1 VATIAVVVKVM
12 GQTTTAVVID
22 RWPMVRLGIGEVLGS
37 GAVIVVGEAAKAS
50 DGLLLARTHEA
61 DLVVFGATADGLA
74 PATVRLAKA
83 GGLTAGVIILV
94 NGPTS
99 TADLVALLA
108 AGADALLVAS
118 VDRAE
123 LADALERVKRGERV
137 VARSLG
143 PSLAGF
149 RDGRDERP
157 VTAESTER
165 GPLTAKEVEVLGLLA
180 QGHSNK
186 QIARALFVSDATVKT
201 HLQHIYAKLDA
212 QGRHGALT
220 RAAELG
226 LLT

>member
-1 VATIAVVVKVM
+1 M

-22 RWPMVRLGIGEVLGS
+22 RWPMVRLGIGEVLGA
-37 GAVIVVGEAAKAS
+37 GAIRVVGEAAKAS

-61 DLVVFGATADGLA
+61 DLVVFGATADGLG
-74 PATVRLAKA
+74 PAAVRLAKA
-83 GGLTAGVIILV
+83 GRVTVTVIVLV

-99 TADLVALLA
+99 TSDLVALLS
-108 AGADALLVAS
+108 AGADALLMAAVG
-118 VDRAE
+118 REE
-123 LADALERVKRGERV
+123 LTDALERVGRGERV

-143 PSLAGF
+143 PSLAGY
-149 RDGRDERP
+149 RGEAADKAIDK
-157 VTAESTER
+157 ASHDSADR
-165 GPLTAKEVEVLGLLA
+165 GPLTAKELEVLRLLA

-201 HLQHIYAKLDA
+201 HLQHIYVKLDA
-212 QGRHGALT
+212 QGRHIALT

>member
-1 VATIAVVVKVM
+1 VVKVM

-22 RWPMVRLGIGEVLGS
+22 RWPMVRLGIGEVLGA
-37 GAVIVVGEAAKAS
+37 GAVVVVGEASKAS

-61 DLVVFGATADGLA
+61 DLVIFGATADGLA

-83 GGLTAGVIILV
+83 GGLTASVIILV
-94 NGPTS
+94 AGPAS

-118 VDRAE
+118 VDRNE
-123 LADALERVKRGERV
+123 LADALERVQKGERV

-149 RDGRDERP
+149 RDGRSGRSAPAVPEG
-157 VTAESTER
+157 AER
-165 GPLTAKEVEVLGLLA
+165 GPLTAKEVEVLSLLA

-186 QIARALFVSDATVKT
+186 QIARALFVSDATIKT
-201 HLQHIYAKLDA
+201 HLQHIYVKLDA